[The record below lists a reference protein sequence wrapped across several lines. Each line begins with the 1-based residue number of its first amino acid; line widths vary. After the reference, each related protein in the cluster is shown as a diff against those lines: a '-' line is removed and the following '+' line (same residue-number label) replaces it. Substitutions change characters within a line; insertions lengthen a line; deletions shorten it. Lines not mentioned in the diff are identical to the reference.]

1 MEGVMTSVMG
11 DGNRESQLAVVL
23 REQMLSF
30 KVTRAFLFWRA
41 YWDSTNVKHPT
52 FRQEPLGL
60 PW

>member
-30 KVTRAFLFWRA
+30 KVTRAFYFGA
-41 YWDSTNVKHPT
+41 PIGTPQT
-52 FRQEPLGL
+52 
-60 PW
+60 